1 MLGPYCVPPAVFIL
15 RLIGEVPFAYNA
27 TLVTAAQI
35 VEWIFRFFPPF
46 CLGKG
51 LLFGIYMQTFSDI
64 YGKQLSAFDPE
75 IMLIEIIFLAVESV
89 AYLVVAIYIDI
100 FSSNPEAMAFV
111 QKTFCCRSSS
121 ANSAVAAI
129 PDDDDVVTEQQRV
142 LDGRAN
148 EDAIV
153 MSELTKIYP
162 NGKIAV
168 NQLSL
173 GIAPGECFGLLG
185 INGAG

>member
-1 MLGPYCVPPAVFIL
+1 MQPYDY
-15 RLIGEVPFAYNA
+15 RDS
-27 TLVTAAQI
+27 LVTAANV
-35 VEWIFRFFPPF
+35 VEWILRFFPPF

-51 LLFGIYMQTFSDI
+51 MLFGIYMKSFSDL
-64 YGKQLSAFDPE
+64 YGKPLSAFDPE

-89 AYLVVAIYIDI
+89 VYLVAAIYIDI
-100 FSSNPEAMAFV
+100 LSSNPEVMAFV

-121 ANSAVAAI
+121 ANSAIAAI
-129 PDDDDVVTEQQRV
+129 PDDDDVVAEQQRV
-142 LDGRAN
+142 LEGRAN
-148 EDAIV
+148 DDAIV

-168 NQLSL
+168 NKLSL